1 MRLNI
6 FMKSFVF
13 QRVRSLETENSR
25 LQVQVRE
32 VETVERREKESLSV
46 RYEAKIDELRKQL
59 DYLTR
64 EKAK

>member
-1 MRLNI
+1 
-6 FMKSFVF
+6 MKSFVF